1 VNSAFDYVSSNSGE
15 PTRAIGG
22 RHSRAVVRVEV
33 DVKNQVQ
40 LITYVDRRAGNFKL
54 LKSLLTSSLAGLFGG
69 VHLLPFFAPIDGA
82 DAGFDPTD
90 HTQVDSRL
98 GNWGD
103 VRGLS
108 EQAAVVQTR

>member
-22 RHSRAVVRVEV
+22 CHSGAVVRVEV

-54 LKSLLTSSLAGLFGG
+54 LKSLLTSSLEECTCFHSSLRLMEQMRASIQQTTPKLIHAWG
-69 VHLLPFFAPIDGA
+69 IGA
-82 DAGFDPTD
+82 TYAD
-90 HTQVDSRL
+90 
-98 GNWGD
+98 
-103 VRGLS
+103 
-108 EQAAVVQTR
+108 